1 MNTLMKHQR
10 LLNVWG
16 IQFKKNFTVNNTL
29 TEAMFEHELVPA
41 VSSAHGDEVPITGL
55 DEFNW
60 ELKVDKWVEEIDF
73 MNLASR
79 KRQVTSQPLLI
90 ASCLELIALH
100 IDSLEGKPVS
110 VLESNPGDS
119 LLSSATPRSRAAL
132 KRLQTL
138 WRSLANWWESGSSW
152 PWSSKTRRAGWFV
165 SIDDRPCRLSCNKI
179 NTQM

>member
-60 ELKVDKWVEEIDF
+60 ELSKFFTIIQ
-73 MNLASR
+73 SS
-79 KRQVTSQPLLI
+79 QVLY
-90 ASCLELIALH
+90 
-100 IDSLEGKPVS
+100 
-110 VLESNPGDS
+110 
-119 LLSSATPRSRAAL
+119 
-132 KRLQTL
+132 
-138 WRSLANWWESGSSW
+138 
-152 PWSSKTRRAGWFV
+152 
-165 SIDDRPCRLSCNKI
+165 
-179 NTQM
+179 